1 MGSKVADMQAQ
12 LERAQGR
19 GAASELTAKA
29 ETPLTDR
36 KETAGSREGKAH
48 IGAYLDPAYRKSLR
62 MVQAQTDQDLQQ
74 LLAEALN
81 DLFRKYNVPVLD

>member
-1 MGSKVADMQAQ
+1 MGTKVAEMQAQ
-12 LERAQGR
+12 LERIQGR
-19 GAASELTAKA
+19 NAANNSTAKMEVTA
-29 ETPLTDR
+29 TDR
-36 KETAGSREGKAH
+36 KEATGSRDGKAH

-74 LLAEALN
+74 LLSEALN

>member
-1 MGSKVADMQAQ
+1 MAGKLADIQEQ

-19 GAASELTAKA
+19 GAVSNATARA
-29 ETPLTDR
+29 EKPTTGP
-36 KETAGSREGKAH
+36 KEGAGSREGKAH